1 MRLVPGITL
10 LELVWE
16 YDDVIIP
23 CRVLQRLNSGG
34 CAVMKILIIGGTGD
48 TGRWFATFYRK
59 HGFDVVVWG
68 VNKRHDIAGELGVK
82 FADDLDSEISSS
94 DIVMISVPINI
105 TEKTIGDIAPKMPQ
119 GSLLMDITSVKTGPL
134 AAMEKHAPTGVEILG
149 THPMFGPSIPDI
161 RGQIVILTPVEG
173 RSAKWLPVIRN
184 LYEENGAQI
193 EVMAAKDHDRMM
205 AVVQGLTHF
214 AYISTGSVFREL
226 EFDVAESRRF
236 MSPMYDIMLDLVG
249 RILAQNPYLYAMI
262 QMNPEVEKVH
272 KAYIKQ
278 CNLLAETVKSR
289 DIESFVGVMKQAAAH
304 FGDTESAL
312 RRSEKL
318 IGTKIAEHEELV
330 RSIGRERALKHIYS
344 GVVHYGIVRKLTS
357 RTVTIERGVK
367 TTELL
372 IENVRLLNE
381 KELFDWKAENL
392 RNVSRDISVFIP
404 HGSNPYIIK
413 DVISGSDSVISVGII
428 DVYKRQE
435 RTSVTY
441 RLKILG
447 DNDTA
452 LVQEN
457 VEKLLKGIGCTV
469 R

>member
-1 MRLVPGITL
+1 
-10 LELVWE
+10 
-16 YDDVIIP
+16 
-23 CRVLQRLNSGG
+23 
-34 CAVMKILIIGGTGD
+34 MKILIIGGTGD
-48 TGRWFATFYRK
+48 TGRWFVRFYKK

-68 VNKRHDIAGELGVK
+68 VNKRHDIAEELGVR
-82 FADDLDSEISSS
+82 FADDLDSEIKSS

-105 TEKTIGDIAPKMPQ
+105 TEKTIKDIAPKMAK
-119 GSLLMDITSVKTGPL
+119 GSLLMDITSVKTGPV
-134 AAMEKHAPTGVEILG
+134 AAMEKHTPTGVEILG

-161 RGQIVILTPVEG
+161 RGQIVILTPIEG
-173 RSAKWLPVIRN
+173 RSVKWLPVIRK

-193 EVMAAKDHDRMM
+193 EVMAGKDHDRMM

-214 AYISTGSVFREL
+214 AYISIGSVLKEL

-278 CNLLAETVKSR
+278 CNLLVESVKR
-289 DIESFVGVMKQAAAH
+289 KDIDSYVDVMKKAAAH

-330 RSIGRERALKHIYS
+330 RSIGEERALKHIYS
-344 GVVHYGIVRKLTS
+344 DVVHFGTIGKLTS
-357 RTVTIERGVK
+357 RTVSIERGGK

-381 KELFDWKAENL
+381 NELFVWKAENF

-404 HGSNPYIIK
+404 HGSSQEVIK
-413 DVISGSDSVISVGII
+413 NVLSGTCNVLSVEII
-428 DVYKRQE
+428 DIYNKQDK
-435 RTSVTY
+435 TSVTY
-441 RLKILG
+441 RLSILG
-447 DNDTA
+447 DDYVSR
-452 LVQEN
+452 VQTD
-457 VEKLLKGIGCTV
+457 VETLLKGIGCTV